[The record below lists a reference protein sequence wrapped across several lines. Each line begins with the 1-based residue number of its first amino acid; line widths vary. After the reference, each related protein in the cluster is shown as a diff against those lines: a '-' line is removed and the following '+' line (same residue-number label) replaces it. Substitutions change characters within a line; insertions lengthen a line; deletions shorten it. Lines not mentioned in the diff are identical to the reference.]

1 MSERVITIDDI
12 YELFRESE
20 RQRQAREE
28 RYEQER
34 QAREERLERERQA
47 QEERLER
54 ERQAQEERYEQE
66 RQAQEERYEQER
78 QAQEERLEQERQAEK
93 ERYERLERE
102 RQAQEERYEQER
114 QRYEQERQRY
124 EQERQRYE
132 RERQAQE
139 ERYQAR
145 QERYQERYEQEM
157 EELRKLVA
165 RTNKQVSGIANRWGE
180 FVENLVRPAA
190 VTMFREQGIQVHH
203 TALNVIPESGEME
216 IDILAENTNEAVVI
230 EVKSHLQARDVK
242 RFIKTL
248 AEFKTVFPK
257 YQDHCLYGAM
267 AGIKVGTKAEK
278 EAEAAGLFV
287 IKPAGNTVMIT
298 NPPGFK
304 PRIW

>member
-28 RYEQER
+28 RYEQEMT
-34 QAREERLERERQA
+34 ELCNLIA
-47 QEERLER
+47 Q
-54 ERQAQEERYEQE
+54 
-66 RQAQEERYEQER
+66 
-78 QAQEERLEQERQAEK
+78 
-93 ERYERLERE
+93 
-102 RQAQEERYEQER
+102 
-114 QRYEQERQRY
+114 
-124 EQERQRYE
+124 
-132 RERQAQE
+132 
-139 ERYQAR
+139 
-145 QERYQERYEQEM
+145 
-157 EELRKLVA
+157 
-165 RTNKQVSGIANRWGE
+165 TNKQVSGIANRWGE

-278 EAEAAGLFV
+278 EAEVAGLFV

-298 NPPGFK
+298 NPPGFR